1 LLGAARVTD
10 LAVNVILPWLWIRAQ
25 EGGNEKI
32 RREVERRYF
41 AWPAAADNSV
51 LKLARQ
57 RLLGTGKTHALR
69 TAAVQQ
75 GLMQIVRDFCEHSNA
90 VCADCRFP
98 ELMRGWNAPPA
109 I

>member
-1 LLGAARVTD
+1 
-10 LAVNVILPWLWIRAQ
+10 VNVVLPWLWIRAR

-32 RREVERRYF
+32 QREVLRRYF
-41 AWPAAADNSV
+41 AWPAAEDNSV

-57 RLLGTGKTHALR
+57 RLLGTSNARGLKG
-69 TAAVQQ
+69 AAAQQ

-98 ELMRGWNAPPA
+98 ELVRAGQAQPLT
-109 I
+109 